1 MNFYDLAM
9 TPIENLY
16 LKKIRQTIIPKANGS
31 VLEIG
36 VGTGANLNFYKQENI
51 TQLYGIEPSFTK
63 ETLEKTKDQMILIKG
78 VAEDLP
84 FEDQFFDTVVC
95 TIALCSVDSLEKSL
109 DEIHRVLK
117 DKGAFFF
124 VEHVLPENTPLKN
137 ILQKVNPSWHAK
149 THCNLAQ
156 ATDKMLIKHKLMCN
170 HTNKR
175 NFKIFAYGRAIK
187 L

>member
-16 LKKIRQTIIPKANGS
+16 LKRIRQTIIPKAHGR

-36 VGTGANLNFYKQENI
+36 VGTGANLDFYNQKQI
-51 TQLYGIEPSFTK
+51 SQLYGIEPSFTK
-63 ETLEKTKDQMILIKG
+63 ETQIKTKDKMILIKG
-78 VAEDLP
+78 VAEALP

-95 TIALCSVDSLEKSL
+95 TIALCSVDNIETSL

-117 DKGAFFF
+117 DKGKFFF
-124 VEHVLPENTPLKN
+124 VEHVLPENTPLQN
-137 ILQKVNPSWHAK
+137 ILKKINPTWQAK
-149 THCNLAQ
+149 THCNLVQ
-156 ATDKMLIKHKLMCN
+156 ETDKMLIKHKLLCN
-170 HTNKR
+170 NTHKR